1 MIVQDVFTLAMRWAH
16 ALAALLW
23 IGGALFYALVL
34 RPAQQR
40 TQEPQSR
47 LHTQAIAQ
55 EFRSWVYLAIGV
67 LVISGAVLTL
77 ARLASGVATPAYL
90 LFLGLKVLLAL
101 ITFLLFFLVRAQ
113 QRRRASPS
121 PQATGP
127 GQGNRS
133 PWARARGLLSGPN
146 LILVLG
152 VTVFLLA
159 DVLRY
164 LVERGLPGS

>member
-1 MIVQDVFTLAMRWAH
+1 MIVQDVFALAMRWAH

-47 LHTQAIAQ
+47 QLIQAMTQ

-67 LVISGAVLTL
+67 LVISGAALTL
-77 ARLASGVATPAYL
+77 ARLASGVATPVYL
-90 LFLGLKVLLAL
+90 LFLGVKVLLAL
-101 ITFLLFFLVRAQ
+101 ITFLLFFLVRSQ

-121 PQATGP
+121 QPVTGP
-127 GQGNRS
+127 TQGKRS

-146 LILVLG
+146 LILALG
-152 VTVFLLA
+152 LVIFLLA

-164 LVERGLPGS
+164 LVERSLPGS